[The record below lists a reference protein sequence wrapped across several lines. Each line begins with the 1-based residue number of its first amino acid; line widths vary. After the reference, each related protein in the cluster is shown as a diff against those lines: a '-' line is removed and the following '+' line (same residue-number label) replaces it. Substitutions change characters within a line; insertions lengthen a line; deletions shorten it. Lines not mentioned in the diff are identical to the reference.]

1 MLFIKRNVNG
11 DEIMSEYY
19 LSQDNIITK
28 TDEWMKSYNIPKFRS
43 RNIAY
48 NPNNSALMVIDMQE
62 YFIDKNSHAF
72 MPSAQF
78 IIPNI
83 NNLIKRYRKL
93 DLPIIFTIHAYK
105 KDEDPG
111 IMGRWWRDVLRV
123 DNPMSKIH
131 SKINWNKEDITLLK
145 NRYSAFIGTNLDELL
160 KGMSINTLLISGIMT
175 HLCCEST
182 ARDAFMRDYE
192 PYFVID
198 ATATTS
204 ELLHVSSLRT
214 LVDGCVIP
222 VKTRDIIKEMDNY
235 A

>member
-1 MLFIKRNVNG
+1 MK
-11 DEIMSEYY
+11 IMNKSY
-19 LSQDNIITK
+19 LSQDNIIAK
-28 TDEWMKSYNIPKFRS
+28 TNEWMKSYNVPKFRS
-43 RNIAY
+43 RNITF
-48 NPNNSALMVIDMQE
+48 NPDNSALIVIDMQE

-72 MPSAQF
+72 TPSAQF
-78 IIPNI
+78 IVPNI
-83 NNLIKRYRKL
+83 NSLIKRYRKL

-105 KDEDPG
+105 NDEDPG

-131 SKINWNKEDITLLK
+131 LKINWNKEDITLRK
-145 NRYSAFIGTNLDELL
+145 NRYSAFNGTNLDEILTD
-160 KGMSINTLLISGIMT
+160 MNINTLLISGIMT

-192 PYFVID
+192 TYFVVD
-198 ATATTS
+198 ATAATS

-222 VKTRDIIKEMDNY
+222 VKTSDIIKETDNY